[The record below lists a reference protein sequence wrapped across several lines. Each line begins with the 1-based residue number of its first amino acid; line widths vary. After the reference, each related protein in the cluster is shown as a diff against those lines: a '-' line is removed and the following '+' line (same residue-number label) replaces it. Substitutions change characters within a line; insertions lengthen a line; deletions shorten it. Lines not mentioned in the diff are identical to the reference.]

1 MTNHEITIN
10 RRFLVFI
17 SVTERKSLQA
27 AAIAQ
32 EMTGAPVSMHPAAHH
47 NSPFDLMRI
56 FLEAGGKKERTVI
69 CHMEC
74 TLVNRDEIQRK

>member
-1 MTNHEITIN
+1 MTIN
-10 RRFLVFI
+10 LGFRVFNL
-17 SVTERKSLQA
+17 VTEKKSLQA

-32 EMTGAPVSMHPAAHH
+32 ETTKAPVSMHPAAHH

-74 TLVNRDEIQRK
+74 KLFIYWKKIIRN

>member
-1 MTNHEITIN
+1 MFFT
-10 RRFLVFI
+10 

-74 TLVNRDEIQRK
+74 TLVYRDEIQRK